1 MVMTGHQDWL
11 QNKVR
16 ERFDETADQH
26 LQDVAED
33 DEQENHGDF
42 HNAWKE

>member
-1 MVMTGHQDWL
+1 MARHQDWL
-11 QNKVR
+11 QNEVR
-16 ERFDETADQH
+16 EGFDQTADED

-42 HNAWKE
+42 QNAWKY